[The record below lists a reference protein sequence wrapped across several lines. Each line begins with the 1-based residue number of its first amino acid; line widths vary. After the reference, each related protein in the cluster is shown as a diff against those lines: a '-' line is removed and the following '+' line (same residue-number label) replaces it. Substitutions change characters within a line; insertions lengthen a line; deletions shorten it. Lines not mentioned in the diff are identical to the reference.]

1 MLFIISLLISL
12 IFLLI
17 FRKPLKKHSFIF
29 YIIAAAL
36 TAVVSVCDFKGLPR
50 EVNTYLV
57 GLVTRGTLATAFWCV
72 VMWTGA
78 LPNGSKLMKELMPVR
93 GELSIFA
100 AFLTFGHVIALGGR
114 YIIRFFTEAGK
125 LNNDIFTSTL
135 ISIIMVLV
143 MVPLTILSFRKV
155 RKKIKASTWK
165 KIQRTAY
172 IFYALIYVHVL
183 TFFVPKARMGREG
196 YLLSIMA
203 YSAVFIPYAVF
214 RIRKAYISSCSR
226 NKKEFGSKSLN
237 SVCALGCAALLCV
250 PYLAS
255 QPASAKEEDIK
266 VPGDTYN
273 AATSVTVVSEVSV
286 SETDHTTSVP
296 ETSVPVTSVSETSV
310 SSVTEI
316 SGTETE
322 AVSESVTS
330 EEEKKDHPEEEKKE
344 EEKPSEPSEE
354 PKQEEPQPEPEP
366 EPEVQYVYNNG
377 TYTASAYGYDGDVT
391 VTITI
396 ENDVITSISG
406 STAESDA
413 SYFND
418 AKDFVFGQITGGT
431 NTQVNAYSGCT
442 YSSNGIMSA
451 VANALNQ
458 ARR

>member
-1 MLFIISLLISL
+1 MLFILSLLISI
-12 IFLLI
+12 IFLVL
-17 FRKPLKKHSFIF
+17 FRKILKKHPFIF
-29 YIIAAAL
+29 YIIAAAS
-36 TAVVSVCDFKGLPR
+36 TAVVSVCDFKGVPR
-50 EVNTYLV
+50 EVSTYV
-57 GLVTRGTLATAFWCV
+57 IGLVTRGTLATAFWCV

-125 LNNDIFTSTL
+125 LSNDIFTSTL
-135 ISIIMVLV
+135 ISLIMVVV

-196 YLLSIMA
+196 YLLSILA

-214 RIRKAYISSCSR
+214 RIRKAYLSSCSR
-226 NKKEFGSKSLN
+226 KHKEYNKKNLDGICTLCCIGLMFASYLVSKP
-237 SVCALGCAALLCV
+237 V
-250 PYLAS
+250 
-255 QPASAKEEDIK
+255 SADSEDIK
-266 VPGDTYN
+266 AQGNSDT
-273 AATSVTVVSEVSV
+273 AVTSVTVNTEQTAGETELTTSLPVSSV
-286 SETDHTTSVP
+286 S
-296 ETSVPVTSVSETSV
+296 SVSETSV

-316 SGTETE
+316 SGTETGS
-322 AVSESVTS
+322 VSETVASS
-330 EEEKKDHPEEEKKE
+330 EENKEPSEEKKD

-354 PKQEEPQPEPEP
+354 PDHEEPAPEPEP

-406 STAESDA
+406 STSESDE

-418 AKDFVFGQITGGT
+418 AKDFVFGQIIGGT
-431 NTQVNAYSGCT
+431 NTGVSAYSGCT
-442 YSSNGIMSA
+442 YSSNGIMNA
-451 VANALNQ
+451 VASALDQ